1 MRIVKKEIAEA
12 VEWTE
17 NHEAYVNPYYGC
29 SAGCPFC
36 YWLNIPGWEGTF
48 EVRTNIV
55 SALEDFCSCSENAGC
70 RIYFGSYGDPYA
82 DELERDFQLTRQC
95 LEMLQKMQRP
105 VTISTS
111 ARSNLILRDID
122 LLKQIPNLTVI
133 TELCRLDQLERLAQ
147 GQTHIGVDVSND
159 LHRAG
164 VRVIGTFAPILPGIT
179 DSVAVRAALDPAI
192 PLYIDPMYIQGNSIQ
207 AQRLIAFIQKEF
219 PKLENLY
226 RKYFEKDSET
236 CALFERY
243 VLSLANHDNT
253 FMMPFEEET

>member
-55 SALEDFCSCSENAGC
+55 SALEDFCSRPENAGC

-133 TELCRLDQLERLAQ
+133 TELCRLDQLERLTQ

-164 VRVIGTFAPILPGIT
+164 VRVIGTFAPNIAGYH
-179 DSVAVRAALDPAI
+179 R
-192 PLYIDPMYIQGNSIQ
+192 
-207 AQRLIAFIQKEF
+207 QRCCKSHA
-219 PKLENLY
+219 
-226 RKYFEKDSET
+226 
-236 CALFERY
+236 
-243 VLSLANHDNT
+243 
-253 FMMPFEEET
+253 

>member
-1 MRIVKKEIAEA
+1 
-12 VEWTE
+12 
-17 NHEAYVNPYYGC
+17 
-29 SAGCPFC
+29 
-36 YWLNIPGWEGTF
+36 
-48 EVRTNIV
+48 
-55 SALEDFCSCSENAGC
+55 
-70 RIYFGSYGDPYA
+70 
-82 DELERDFQLTRQC
+82 
-95 LEMLQKMQRP
+95 MLQKMQRP

-133 TELCRLDQLERLAQ
+133 TELCRLDQLERLTQ

-192 PLYIDPMYIQGNSIQ
+192 PLYIDHMYIQGNSIQ
-207 AQRLIAFIQKEF
+207 AQRVIAFIQKEF